1 MPTIQ
6 IEVRQQYPQAV
17 EKQLLN
23 NVFHCVQTAFQLPE
37 YDRNIRLVVH
47 EAHRFHYMS
56 HLAQPEY
63 FTLISID
70 CFAGRSLET
79 KRNLYQQMVK
89 SLGEIGIPAD
99 YILIHLRE
107 SALENWEIRGGQAAC
122 DVDLGFKVD
131 V

>member
-17 EKQLLN
+17 GEQLLN
-23 NVFHCVQTAFQLPE
+23 SVFQCVKTAFQLPE

-47 EAHRFHYMS
+47 EAHRFQYMS

-79 KRNLYQQMVK
+79 KCNLYKQMVK
-89 SLGEIGIPAD
+89 SLGGNRYSCRSYSDSSERKCIGK
-99 YILIHLRE
+99 
-107 SALENWEIRGGQAAC
+107 
-122 DVDLGFKVD
+122 LGD
-131 V
+131 SWRASRL

>member
-17 EKQLLN
+17 EEQLLN
-23 NVFHCVQTAFQLPE
+23 SVFHCVKTAFQLPE

>member
-1 MPTIQ
+1 M
-6 IEVRQQYPQAV
+6 
-17 EKQLLN
+17 LN
-23 NVFHCVQTAFQLPE
+23 SVFHCVKTAFQLPE

-99 YILIHLRE
+99 HILIHLRE

-122 DVDLGFKVD
+122 DVDLGFKVN

>member
-1 MPTIQ
+1 
-6 IEVRQQYPQAV
+6 
-17 EKQLLN
+17 
-23 NVFHCVQTAFQLPE
+23 
-37 YDRNIRLVVH
+37 VH

-99 YILIHLRE
+99 HILIHLRE